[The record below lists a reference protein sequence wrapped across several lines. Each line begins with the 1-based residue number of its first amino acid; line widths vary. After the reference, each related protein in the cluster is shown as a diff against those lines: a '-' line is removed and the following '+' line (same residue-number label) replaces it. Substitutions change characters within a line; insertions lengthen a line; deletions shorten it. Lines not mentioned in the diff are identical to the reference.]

1 VTPGSS
7 SKEINMSKLILALAC
22 AAALSAC
29 ASGPTTSTAA
39 GSPTG
44 IGPVGGT
51 TSGPVKR
58 AETPTDA
65 TSSMGASGSGSGM
78 MQSPGA
84 TGPASSS
91 QNSGATGATSSGGVA
106 VPR

>member
-1 VTPGSS
+1 
-7 SKEINMSKLILALAC
+7 
-22 AAALSAC
+22 
-29 ASGPTTSTAA
+29 
-39 GSPTG
+39 
-44 IGPVGGT
+44 
-51 TSGPVKR
+51 
-58 AETPTDA
+58 
-65 TSSMGASGSGSGM
+65 M